1 MRKETTLLFYVLGL
15 AAMFAGPCYALD
27 TDIYLTPN
35 NISRDDSPNVL
46 IIFDNSGS
54 MAEVISSRPGY
65 DPNVDYYN
73 EVGSPKI
80 PTGRIYWTTSGSPP
94 AKDTDRWFSA
104 SNNNCEASKAV
115 LAFPGGSGIY
125 MGVKIVGFKPSGK
138 GAGWRTLEPGVD
150 RIVDCEADDGAT
162 DPKGYVKGANYKPF
176 AAYSSN
182 VSEQVNWGGITSQPT
197 LYSANYMNYWHNT
210 TLAVNQTRLQIAK
223 NVVNGVIDANQNM
236 RFGLMVFNNGGTD
249 DSSSTDPHGGRLL
262 MKIDNMTDA
271 RRTAMKATVNSLV
284 AETWTPLSETLW
296 EARRYLGGQGVDYGD
311 NDAAASPARDT
322 SAESS
327 GKYISPLRYSCQK
340 AFVIIMTDGD
350 PTVDR
355 NADSKIAGLPGVG
368 PLSGSYLDE
377 LAGWMANND
386 VNGGLDG
393 NQTVVTYTISFGTG
407 ISEAGKALLQSTA
420 NKGGGTFKTAET
432 ADELTTALQ
441 SAIVEITATT
451 SSFVAPALSVNAFNR
466 LFNRDDVYFAMFK
479 PSDTV
484 AWDGNVK
491 KFKLDQTGDVVD
503 SAGALA
509 IDITTQRIKD
519 VAKSYW
525 SSTVDGGTVTAG
537 GVGAN
542 LPAPDARVLY
552 TYQGTYS
559 GLSATAPASL
569 TRIAA
574 TAGNSFYDAVV
585 ANPSLVGLPP
595 AATAA
600 EVTQLVEWM
609 LGADAYDRDTDP
621 ATTTRWAAGDPLHS
635 RPVAIT
641 YGGTDANPV
650 IKLFVATNDGV
661 LHMFNDATGAEEW
674 AFIPQ
679 EPDILSRQY
688 QLSQDTPGLH
698 EHLLD
703 GTPTFWLQDNNQNGV
718 IEAGQDKIYM
728 FIGQRRGGRN
738 LYAFDVT
745 PTTTLSDPQAT
756 GGIVPKLI
764 WVKRGGVDSDVLSLG
779 QTWSKPHIARIRYA
793 CTSATCVAGDS
804 ESKTVLIFAGG
815 YDPNQDTAVFPATSD
830 AMGAAIYILDP
841 LTGQRLWWA
850 SGGAD
855 SAGTNPTLTIP
866 GMVFSIPSD
875 LALADTNSD
884 GAIDRVFVGDVVG
897 QLWRIDLSP
906 TLKLNT
912 NAGSLGYKLADL
924 GCTSGTRPDC
934 AGTSP
939 QDRRRFFYPPEFVQV
954 TDSNFSVTAAYDL
967 LIIGSG
973 DREDP
978 LDRLT
983 TSTTPIGPVH
993 NRLYAIRDYNIALGP
1008 PASVPTPIGHGDL
1021 HDATLN
1027 ALQDKTGAGYSAALT
1042 DIRGKKGWFVDLV
1055 NNASPTWVGEKALAK
1070 AAVFAGTAYFTTY
1083 VPANS
1088 ATAATTC
1095 AKDEGLGRLYAL
1107 NVLNATAVYDYENDG
1122 DIDSADRA
1130 DDVGGGIPSE
1140 LVIIIRESGVSGLIG
1155 TSGGAAKP
1163 SGLPTKLPR
1172 VRTYWQ
1178 ED

>member
-1 MRKETTLLFYVLGL
+1 MRKNPAFFVYVLAL
-15 AAMFAGPCYALD
+15 VATFAVPSYALD

-73 EVGSPKI
+73 EPGSPKI
-80 PTGRIYWTTSGSPP
+80 ATGRIYWTTGGSPP
-94 AKDTDRWFSA
+94 GKTTDQWFSA
-104 SNNNCEASKAV
+104 TNNNCEASKPV

-125 MGVKIVGFKPSGK
+125 MGVKILGFKPSGK
-138 GAGWRTLEPGVD
+138 GAGWRALQGGVD
-150 RIVDCEADDGAT
+150 RIVDCAADNGAT

-176 AAYSSN
+176 AAYTSN
-182 VSEQVNWGGITSQPT
+182 ASEQVNWNGITSQPT

-210 TLAVNQTRLQIAK
+210 SLTTSQTRLQIAK

-236 RFGLMVFNNGGTD
+236 RFGLMVFNYGGTD
-249 DSSSTDPHGGRLL
+249 DSNPSDTHGGRLV
-262 MKIDNMTDA
+262 MKIDNMDAA
-271 RRTAMKATVNSLV
+271 RRTAMKATVNSLA
-284 AETWTPLSETLW
+284 AENWTPLAETLW

-311 NDAAASPARDT
+311 NDPSASPARDT
-322 SAESS
+322 SAELGSS
-327 GKYISPLRYSCQK
+327 YISPLRYSCQK

-350 PTVDR
+350 PTVDS
-355 NADSKIAGLPGVG
+355 NANGNIAALPGIGTV
-368 PLSGSYLDE
+368 SGSYLDE
-377 LAGWMANND
+377 LAGWMNNND
-386 VNGGLDG
+386 INGTLDG
-393 NQTVVTYTISFGTG
+393 NQTVVTFTISFGTG
-407 ISEAGKALLQSTA
+407 ISAAGKSLLQSTA

-441 SAIVEITATT
+441 SAIVEISATT

-466 LFNRDDVYFAMFK
+466 LFNRDDVYFAMFR

-491 KFKLDQTGDVVD
+491 KFKLDNAGDVVD
-503 SAGALA
+503 STGALA

-519 VAKSYW
+519 GAQSYW
-525 SSTVDGGTVTAG
+525 STTADGGTVTAG
-537 GVGAN
+537 GVGAK
-542 LPAPDARVLY
+542 LPAPAARVLY
-552 TYQGTYS
+552 TYQGSYT
-559 GLSATAPASL
+559 GLSATTPANL
-569 TRIAA
+569 TKIAA
-574 TAGNSFYDAVV
+574 TAGNSFYDAVT
-585 ANPSLVGLPP
+585 ANPGLVGLPP
-595 AATAA
+595 TATAT

-609 LGADAYDRDTDP
+609 LGADSYDRDADAT
-621 ATTTRWAAGDPLHS
+621 TTTRWAAGDPLHS

-641 YGGTDANPV
+641 YGGSDTAPV

-661 LHMFNDATGAEEW
+661 LHMFNDATGEEEW
-674 AFIPQ
+674 AFVPQ
-679 EPDILSRQY
+679 EAAVLSRQY
-688 QLSQDTPGLH
+688 ELSQDAPGTH

-703 GTPTFWLQDNNQNGV
+703 GTPTFWLQDANQNGV
-718 IEAGQDKIYM
+718 IEPGQDKIYM

-745 PTTTLSDPQAT
+745 PTTVLSDPLAT

-764 WVKRGGVDSDVLSLG
+764 WVKRGGVDTDVLSLG
-779 QTWSKPHIARIRYA
+779 QTWSKPQVARIRYA
-793 CTSATCVAGDS
+793 CTAATCVAGDS
-804 ESKTVLIFAGG
+804 ESKMALIFAGG
-815 YDPNQDTAVFPATSD
+815 YDPNQDTAVFPASSD

-841 LTGQRLWWA
+841 LTGERLWWA

-855 SAGTNPTLTIP
+855 SAGVSPTLTIP
-866 GMVFSIPSD
+866 GMVFSIPAD

-884 GAIDRVFVGDVVG
+884 GAIDRVFVGDIVG

-906 TLKLNT
+906 TIKKDT
-912 NAGSLGYKLADL
+912 NAGSVGYKLADL
-924 GCTSGTRPDC
+924 GCTAGTRADC
-934 AGTSP
+934 TGTPP
-939 QDRRRFFYPPEFVQV
+939 QDRRRFHYPPEFVQV
-954 TDSNFSVTAAYDL
+954 SDSNFSVTAAYDL
-967 LIIGSG
+967 LLIGSG

-983 TSTTPIGPVH
+983 TSTSPIGPVH
-993 NRLYAIRDYNIALGP
+993 NRLYAIRDYNIAVGP
-1008 PASVPTPIGHGDL
+1008 PTTVPSAIGHGDL
-1021 HDATLN
+1021 HDATANL
-1027 ALQDKTGAGYSAALT
+1027 LQDKTAAGYAGALA
-1042 DIRGKKGWFVDLV
+1042 DIRAKKGWFVDLS
-1055 NNASPTWVGEKALAK
+1055 NSAAPTWAGEKALAK

-1088 ATAATTC
+1088 STAATTC
-1095 AKDEGLGRLYAL
+1095 AKDEGLGRLYAI
-1107 NVLNATAVYDYENDG
+1107 NVLNATAVYDYDNDA
-1122 DIDSADRA
+1122 DIDTNDRG

-1163 SGLPTKLPR
+1163 SGLPSKLPR